1 MSQISKYLVQELL
14 SEVVTQKCSVK
25 KVFSEILQNS
35 QENNYARDFLQL
47 VFPNNA
53 MVRHTHTHTHT
64 HTHAHTNTDIYLS
77 IYLYRFI
84 SIDIFDTID
93 LYFAYLERF
102 ESHYQFFRLNRNM
115 TYEEKDLKNDGSVEI
130 CDVNTSSMRDE

>member
-1 MSQISKYLVQELL
+1 MFAEGIFCNLLQLINIKMSQISKYLVQELL

-25 KVFSEILQNS
+25 KVFLEILQNS
-35 QENNYARDFLQL
+35 QENTCARVFLQL
-47 VFPNNA
+47 VFPHNA
-53 MVRHTHTHTHT
+53 MVRHTHTRTHT
-64 HTHAHTNTDIYLS
+64 QTQISICLS

-84 SIDIFDTID
+84 SIYIFDTID

-115 TYEEKDLKNDGSVEI
+115 T
-130 CDVNTSSMRDE
+130 